1 MTANL
6 MRYLEGYRDNPGLNL
21 LSSLLRLAAN
31 DFENPDGK
39 QRFEQFLDTFS
50 KADGDLLSLEPLT
63 ETISKFGP
71 QLAQQAHTI
80 MLKHFDNPV
89 FAKIVLKYSD
99 NIEAANILI
108 VDLDERLERI
118 I

>member
-1 MTANL
+1 

-71 QLAQQAHTI
+71 ELAQNAYTI
-80 MLKHFDNPV
+80 MLKYFDDPV
-89 FAKIVLKYSD
+89 FAKIVLKYSN